1 MLNLLIWLYRFAEA
15 SSGHPGMEGFD
26 RVRNAII
33 GNPHFKLTHFEEA
46 FTSEHWMVRIYK
58 LKDLPNRTKYK
69 SPLRS
74 SNKKA
79 LGRSGK
85 GRVLVS
91 KESGLRSRLV
101 NKYHWD
107 I

>member
-1 MLNLLIWLYRFAEA
+1 
-15 SSGHPGMEGFD
+15 MEGFD